1 MKVFEKAPRLQ
12 TRWSSFENPKAERA
26 QAARENKGAK
36 GHAFERLAAGERK
49 TLLAVDGSGV
59 VHRIW
64 LTIQDRSPEMLRGLR
79 LDMFWDGASEPAV
92 SAPLGDFFG
101 IGLGRRTRFE
111 CALFADPEG
120 RSFVSFLQ
128 MPFRKSARIALTNES
143 GKDLTHLFYD
153 INISLGV
160 EHTPGAL
167 YMHAHWRRESPNALG
182 RDFVILPDVP
192 GSGRFLGCNVGVI
205 TDPMYE
211 GAWWGEGEVKVWFG
225 GDEHP
230 TLCGTGTEDYI
241 GTAWG
246 QGTFSQRLHGCPI
259 ADGDNRQWAF
269 YRYHLDDPIY
279 FNDGCR
285 VAIQTLG
292 GCDKKEVLALQAKN
306 VPLIPVSIDQGDRGP
321 FVRLLDRGEPLSS
334 VPEDGWCNFWRQDD
348 WSATA
353 YFYHESPAG
362 LLPAL
367 PPAAFRTKGL
377 SLQGDPSARK
387 DP

>member
-1 MKVFEKAPRLQ
+1 MTIYEKGPGIQ
-12 TRWSSFENPKAERA
+12 TRWSSFENLKAGRG
-26 QAARENKGAK
+26 QAALENMGAK
-36 GHAFERLAAGERK
+36 GHAFDRLAAGKTK
-49 TLLAVDGSGV
+49 TLLDVSGSGL

-64 LTIQDRSPEMLRGLR
+64 LTISDRSPEMLRSLR
-79 LDMFWDGASEPAV
+79 LDMFWDGACEPAV

-128 MPFRKSARIALTNES
+128 MPFRKSARIAITNES
-143 GKDLTHLFYD
+143 GKDLVHLFYD

-160 EHTPGAL
+160 EHSPETL
-167 YMHAHWRRESPNALG
+167 YLHAHWRRESPNALG

-192 GSGRFLGCNVGVI
+192 GSGRFLGCNMGVI
-205 TDPMYE
+205 ADPMYG

-246 QGTFSQRLHGCPI
+246 QGTFAQRLHGCPI
-259 ADGDNRQWAF
+259 ADGENRQWAF
-269 YRYHLDDPIY
+269 YRYHIDDPVY
-279 FNDGCR
+279 FNGGCR
-285 VAIQTLG
+285 VAIQTIG
-292 GCDKKEVLALQAKN
+292 GCAKTKVLSLQAKKI
-306 VPLIPVSIDQGDRGP
+306 PLIPVSIDQLDRGP
-321 FVRLLDRGEPLSS
+321 FVRLMDRGEPLSS
-334 VPEDGWCNFWRQDD
+334 IPEDGWCNFWRQDD

-367 PPAAFRTKGL
+367 SPAAFRTNGL

-387 DP
+387 DT

>member
-1 MKVFEKAPRLQ
+1 
-12 TRWSSFENPKAERA
+12 
-26 QAARENKGAK
+26 
-36 GHAFERLAAGERK
+36 
-49 TLLAVDGSGV
+49 
-59 VHRIW
+59 
-64 LTIQDRSPEMLRGLR
+64 
-79 LDMFWDGASEPAV
+79 
-92 SAPLGDFFG
+92 
-101 IGLGRRTRFE
+101 
-111 CALFADPEG
+111 
-120 RSFVSFLQ
+120 

-160 EHTPGAL
+160 EHTPGTL